1 MNIKFTHK
9 CQIGANQKYS
19 QPNGKQTFKARLVAK
34 GFQDKDACN
43 VRNDS
48 PTCSKE
54 SLRAVLG
61 VMSAN
66 GWVCKS
72 MDIKTAFLQSKK
84 LDRPIYFLPPKEANV
99 PTGYIW
105 KLSKCVY
112 GLTDASQ
119 SWYLTLREEL
129 VKLGV
134 TPSKYDQAIFTWH
147 FKNKL
152 QGIIAT
158 HVDDFC
164 FAGSEAFEYQVIN
177 ELRKLFKIKSE
188 EVAKFQYI
196 GLEIKKSDS
205 NIKIGQDEYTKKLR
219 PIPLQNGRKLED
231 KLTPIE
237 ITEARQLIGQLNWL
251 ATQTRP
257 DLSFDVSA
265 LSAILKQE
273 NVDCIRQ
280 INRTIKKAKKEKSQI
295 HIPNLGNPKLL
306 QIIAYSDASF
316 ANPTDGGSQGGY
328 IIFLVGNNN
337 QYMPIAWQ
345 SKRIKRIVKSTLGA
359 ETLAMVDL
367 TEACFYYRK
376 LILDLLQL
384 EDHPANIKITC
395 KTDNSCLYDAVHSTT
410 QILDK

>member
-1 MNIKFTHK
+1 
-9 CQIGANQKYS
+9 
-19 QPNGKQTFKARLVAK
+19 
-34 GFQDKDACN
+34 
-43 VRNDS
+43 
-48 PTCSKE
+48 
-54 SLRAVLG
+54 
-61 VMSAN
+61 
-66 GWVCKS
+66 

-84 LDRPIYFLPPKEANV
+84 LERPIYLLPPKEANV

-105 KLSKCVY
+105 KLSKCMY
-112 GLTDASQ
+112 GLTDASR
-119 SWYLTLREEL
+119 SCYLTLREEL

-158 HVDDFC
+158 HDFC
-164 FAGSEAFEYQVIN
+164 FVGSEAFEYQVIN

-231 KLTPIE
+231 KLTSTE
-237 ITEARQLIGQLNWL
+237 ITETRQLIGQLNWL
-251 ATQTRP
+251 APQTRP

-265 LSAILKQE
+265 LSAISKQE
-273 NVDCIRQ
+273 NRECIKQ

-306 QIIAYSDASF
+306 QIIAYSNASF
-316 ANPTDGGSQGGY
+316 ANLTDGGSQGGY

-345 SKRIKRIVKSTLGA
+345 SKCIKRIVKSTHGA
-359 ETLAMVDL
+359 ETLAML
-367 TEACFYYRK
+367 
-376 LILDLLQL
+376 LLQ
-384 EDHPANIKITC
+384 KINTGFVTIRRPPYEY
-395 KTDNSCLYDAVHSTT
+395 KDNMQNRQFLFV
-410 QILDK
+410 